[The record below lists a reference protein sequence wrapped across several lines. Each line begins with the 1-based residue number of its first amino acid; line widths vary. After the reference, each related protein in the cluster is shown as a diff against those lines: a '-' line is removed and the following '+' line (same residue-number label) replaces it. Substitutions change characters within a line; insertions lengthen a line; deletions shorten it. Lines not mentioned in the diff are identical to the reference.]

1 MPISV
6 VNTFIISY
14 ILFSVKTIILK
25 FTLEINEPM
34 AYISYVSI
42 LYYNLWI
49 VVMNTDKKTIIAYS
63 FSLKNMI

>member
-49 VVMNTDKKTIIAYS
+49 VVMNTDKKTIIVYS
-63 FSLKNMI
+63 FPLKNMI

>member
-25 FTLEINEPM
+25 FTLEINELM

-49 VVMNTDKKTIIAYS
+49 VVMNTDKKTIIAYG

>member
-14 ILFSVKTIILK
+14 ILFSVNTIILK